1 MDVWPRPRHGS
12 TLAWPKR
19 CLRNLCLT
27 LVTRVIGLS
36 SNLGR
41 IVDFVTI
48 VPLLLIGVVFYLL
61 VLRPQ
66 KARQKAQAAMI
77 AAVAPGS
84 SIMTTAGVF
93 ATVVASSADEVSIEI
108 APGVVIRM
116 LPAAI
121 AKVIP
126 VEEPAP
132 DSEVVNLDKP
142 SSDDSAQ

>member
-1 MDVWPRPRHGS
+1 MD
-12 TLAWPKR
+12 
-19 CLRNLCLT
+19 
-27 LVTRVIGLS
+27 LVTIL
-36 SNLGR
+36 
-41 IVDFVTI
+41 
-48 VPLLLIGVVFYLL
+48 PLLLIGVVFYLL

-84 SIMTTAGVF
+84 SVMTTAGVF
-93 ATVVASSADEVSIEI
+93 GTVVASNADEVSLEI

-126 VEEPAP
+126 VEEPDADSAAVNFEKPAP
-132 DSEVVNLDKP
+132 DE
-142 SSDDSAQ
+142 SAQ

>member
-1 MDVWPRPRHGS
+1 M
-12 TLAWPKR
+12 
-19 CLRNLCLT
+19 
-27 LVTRVIGLS
+27 
-36 SNLGR
+36 
-41 IVDFVTI
+41 DFVTI

-93 ATVVASSADEVSIEI
+93 GTVVASSADEVSIEI

-116 LPAAI
+116 IPAAI

-142 SSDDSAQ
+142 LSDDSAR

>member
-1 MDVWPRPRHGS
+1 M
-12 TLAWPKR
+12 
-19 CLRNLCLT
+19 
-27 LVTRVIGLS
+27 
-36 SNLGR
+36 
-41 IVDFVTI
+41 DFVTI

-93 ATVVASSADEVSIEI
+93 GTVVASSADEVSIEI

-126 VEEPAP
+126 IAEPAFDGP
-132 DSEVVNLDKP
+132 VVDLDKP
-142 SSDDSAQ
+142 SSDDSAK

>member
-1 MDVWPRPRHGS
+1 MRNQCS
-12 TLAWPKR
+12 TSA
-19 CLRNLCLT
+19 T
-27 LVTRVIGLS
+27 SVIPS
-36 SNLGR
+36 SNPRR
-41 IVDFVTI
+41 IVDLVTI
-48 VPLLLIGVVFYLL
+48 LPLLLIGVVFYLL

-84 SIMTTAGVF
+84 SVMTTAGVF
-93 ATVVASSADEVSIEI
+93 GTVVASNADEVSLEI

-126 VEEPAP
+126 VEEPDADSAAVNLEKPAP
-132 DSEVVNLDKP
+132 DE
-142 SSDDSAQ
+142 SAQ

>member
-1 MDVWPRPRHGS
+1 M
-12 TLAWPKR
+12 
-19 CLRNLCLT
+19 
-27 LVTRVIGLS
+27 
-36 SNLGR
+36 
-41 IVDFVTI
+41 DFVTI

-84 SIMTTAGVF
+84 SIMTTAGLF
-93 ATVVASSADEVSIEI
+93 GTVVANSTEEVSIEI

-116 LPAAI
+116 IPAAI

-132 DSEVVNLDKP
+132 DSEAVNLDKP
-142 SSDDSAQ
+142 LSDDSAR

>member
-1 MDVWPRPRHGS
+1 M
-12 TLAWPKR
+12 
-19 CLRNLCLT
+19 
-27 LVTRVIGLS
+27 
-36 SNLGR
+36 
-41 IVDFVTI
+41 DFVTI

-77 AAVAPGS
+77 SAVAPGS

-93 ATVVASSADEVSIEI
+93 GTVVASPADEVSVEI
-108 APGVVIRM
+108 ATGVVIRM

-126 VEEPAP
+126 AEEPAS
-132 DSEVVNLDKP
+132 DSAAGSLDKP

>member
-1 MDVWPRPRHGS
+1 MD
-12 TLAWPKR
+12 
-19 CLRNLCLT
+19 
-27 LVTRVIGLS
+27 LVTIL
-36 SNLGR
+36 
-41 IVDFVTI
+41 
-48 VPLLLIGVVFYLL
+48 PLLLIGVVFYLL

-77 AAVAPGS
+77 AAIAPGS
-84 SIMTTAGVF
+84 SVMTTAGVF
-93 ATVVASSADEVSIEI
+93 GTVVASSADEVSLEI

-126 VEEPAP
+126 VEETAGSPAV
-132 DSEVVNLDKP
+132 DLDKR

>member
-1 MDVWPRPRHGS
+1 MD
-12 TLAWPKR
+12 
-19 CLRNLCLT
+19 
-27 LVTRVIGLS
+27 I
-36 SNLGR
+36 
-41 IVDFVTI
+41 VTI
-48 VPLLLIGVVFYLL
+48 LPLLLIGVVFYLL

-84 SIMTTAGVF
+84 SVMTTAGVF
-93 ATVVASSADEVSIEI
+93 GTVVAASSDEVSLEI

-126 VEEPAP
+126 VEESAASGSPV
-132 DSEVVNLDKP
+132 DLDKP
-142 SSDDSAQ
+142 STDESA

>member
-1 MDVWPRPRHGS
+1 M
-12 TLAWPKR
+12 
-19 CLRNLCLT
+19 
-27 LVTRVIGLS
+27 
-36 SNLGR
+36 
-41 IVDFVTI
+41 DFVTI
-48 VPLLLIGVVFYLL
+48 LPLLLIGVVFYLL

-84 SIMTTAGVF
+84 SVMTTAGVF
-93 ATVVASSADEVSIEI
+93 GTVVASNADEVSLEI

-126 VEEPAP
+126 VEEPDADSAAVNLEKPAP
-132 DSEVVNLDKP
+132 DE
-142 SSDDSAQ
+142 SAQ